1 METLK
6 FKLYNKQYEENLA
19 KREQHRRMQV
29 GSGGRSE
36 RIRTYNFVQDRVT
49 DHRLDESLHNIQGF
63 LLGTNSLNEVIESLK
78 FEQSL
83 DLFHELVDQSK

>member
-6 FKLYNKQYEENLA
+6 YKLYNKQFEEDLQNRQSNRNL
-19 KREQHRRMQV
+19 QI

-49 DHRLDESLHNIQGF
+49 DHRLNDSLHNIQSF
-63 LLGTNSLNEVIESLK
+63 LLGNDDLNELIESLK
-78 FEQSL
+78 YEQSL
-83 DLFHELVDQSK
+83 ELLKEIVEKN